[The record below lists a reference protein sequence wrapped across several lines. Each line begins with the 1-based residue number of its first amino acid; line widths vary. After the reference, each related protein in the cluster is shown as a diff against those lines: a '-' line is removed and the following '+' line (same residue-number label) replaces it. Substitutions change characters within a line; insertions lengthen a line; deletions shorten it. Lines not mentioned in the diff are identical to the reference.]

1 MFLGLFMAIFGLY
14 LIKDKWLSTI
24 GVILFI
30 LGAVIFI
37 LSFVDLIF
45 DCLTP
50 SGINRIEMDVN
61 KLERANILAKSLIPK
76 VDELLNMSSHSRNI
90 AHSIYGLSECDEEF
104 KTKFKQLLNETKQR
118 FQKEF
123 DEL

>member
-1 MFLGLFMAIFGLY
+1 MN
-14 LIKDKWLSTI
+14 T
-24 GVILFI
+24 
-30 LGAVIFI
+30 
-37 LSFVDLIF
+37 
-45 DCLTP
+45 
-50 SGINRIEMDVN
+50 E

-76 VDELLNMSSHSRNI
+76 VDELLNMSTKSMRSNLVDAI
-90 AHSIYGLSECDEEF
+90 WGLSECDEEF